1 MLGILKK
8 SEAPQGKFILL
19 VASDFKMAA
28 IAEPAIR
35 GQKYFGWLSFFMKG
49 LIAISFKK
57 IGDFQFHSL
66 FVTYRDSLLIALETL
81 RNVFGYSKYSLGWE
95 ITSNQAESGSFFENF
110 DYFITMLFMNSD
122 VLPDDFAKHSAWY
135 PFESDLI
142 NREEKLMAY

>member
-28 IAEPAIR
+28 TAEPAIG
-35 GQKYFGWLSFFMKG
+35 GQKYFGWVSFSMKG

-66 FVTYRDSLLIALETL
+66 FVTYRDSLLMQLKRKLTIL
-81 RNVFGYSKYSLGWE
+81 
-95 ITSNQAESGSFFENF
+95 
-110 DYFITMLFMNSD
+110 NSPKR
-122 VLPDDFAKHSAWY
+122 VFAKGTSC
-135 PFESDLI
+135 
-142 NREEKLMAY
+142 